1 MKKDKSRHTTIK
13 RTFFFALFALSAIFF
28 AFYRG
33 DFFSFEI
40 PTSVAL
46 VKPAQAVVDDDGN
59 IYIVDSSRSRILRV
73 NTSHNVDMIFN
84 ASGGRFTEITDLAVD
99 ASRNLYVLNT
109 LYHGSRRVESEM
121 IQKYSPSGK
130 FLEEIYRVD
139 HDIPVFERSIAQMLT
154 DAAGNFFF
162 VTLESDLFIL
172 HPEDGSEKIYAYPAA
187 RNMLMRF
194 TLNKDGSVL
203 FLTKRGELYEAG
215 QNGHV
220 PIYRPSPPADGES
233 AVVPWGL
240 SAGPDDVYVT
250 DLGNRRIC
258 ALRDGK
264 LVTVFSGGG
273 DRLERDIYYN
283 VWARKAIVAV
293 SENAVTILDGGDG
306 AEKMT
311 LFPAS
316 SRVIFMRLL
325 TWLACGLLVLFLAYC
340 VAALLLFVVRKNSFV
355 AKFSTA
361 VILGVIFVTAIFYLI
376 VMKDIS
382 RRITGEMLNRFTTV
396 GQLASRI
403 IPKEAFVGLDSMDD
417 YMGDDYQ
424 LVKNTIRNIFFNEA
438 DIENEN
444 AYCVLY
450 KVLDGAIAEVYT
462 SDGPGVVNYPYSW
475 VFEGSDEQHILET
488 GEAKSYVFS
497 SWVDGGVLFALC
509 SINGEDG
516 EPLGIIEVGT
526 DLKSFQKDNSRLLTE
541 IFLSIISVSVV
552 IIMVSMEFLVFINA
566 RRKMNTLMTGGEGL
580 GIPADLTRTAVF
592 LVFFSTNM
600 STGFLPIYACD
611 MIRQSGGMLG
621 LSTEFLMAVPISA
634 DVLFGAV
641 AALFGNFICR
651 RLKIKYSAISAA
663 LLFIIGLGLQFA
675 AANISVLSA
684 GSAINGFGAGWM
696 LYIINL
702 SLASEKDDSEKDRG
716 FAGFTVAMTSGINS
730 GVVFGAFLLNWLSNR
745 AVIGVAA
752 FTGLLLLLCAER
764 YISRISMSSLHRGTG
779 KAAMGTLSFITSP
792 RIFIFFAALLIP
804 IIASGYFLIYMFPIV
819 GFDLGISESNIG
831 YSFLLNS
838 LVVIVFGP
846 ILTKFFSEK
855 FGKPLSLA
863 IWGAIYASA
872 FVMFAVL
879 QNIPSLLAA
888 LILLGFAD
896 SFGQSLYTSYF
907 TSQPQTADYGFGR
920 AIGICN
926 IAENIAQTI
935 GPFVFCYALQIGLQK
950 GLILLASALVILT
963 FIFLANAFTR
973 KHGMGATA
981 KN

>member
-1 MKKDKSRHTTIK
+1 M
-13 RTFFFALFALSAIFF
+13 FFFALFAFSAIFF
-28 AFYRG
+28 AFYRS

-46 VKPAQAVVDDDGN
+46 VKPAQAIVDDDGN
-59 IYIVDSSRSRILRV
+59 IYIVDSSRSRVLRV
-73 NTSHNVDMIFN
+73 NTSKNVDMIFN
-84 ASGGRFTEITDLAVD
+84 ASGGRFTEITDLSID

-109 LYHGSRRVESEM
+109 LYHESRRVESEI
-121 IQKYSPSGK
+121 IQKYSPSGE
-130 FLEEIYRVD
+130 FLSEVYRVD
-139 HDIPVFERSIAQMLT
+139 HETPVFERTIAQLLT
-154 DAAGNFFF
+154 DADEKFFF
-162 VTLESDLFIL
+162 VTLEPDSFFLRS
-172 HPEDGSEKIYAYPAA
+172 EDGSEKVYDYSTA

-194 TLNKDGSVL
+194 TLNKDNRVL

-215 QNGHV
+215 QDGHV
-220 PIYRPSPPADGES
+220 PLYHPSSPADGDS

-264 LVTVFSGGG
+264 LVTVFSDEG

-283 VWARKAIVAV
+283 VWARKAVVAV
-293 SENAVTILDGGDG
+293 SENAVTILDDSGG

-311 LFPAS
+311 SFPAS
-316 SRVIFMRLL
+316 FRVIFMRLS
-325 TWLACGLLVLFLAYC
+325 TWLACGLLTFCLVYC
-340 VAALLLFVVRKNSFV
+340 AAALLLFIIRENSFV
-355 AKFSTA
+355 AKFSAA
-361 VILGVIFVTAIFYLI
+361 VILGTLFVTAIFYLI

-382 RRITGEMLNRFTTV
+382 RRITGEMLSRFTEV

-403 IPKEAFVGLDSMDD
+403 IPEEAFAGLDSMDD
-417 YMGDDYQ
+417 YMSDDYQ
-424 LVKNTIRNIFFNEA
+424 IVKDTIRNIFFSEG
-438 DIENEN
+438 DTEN
-444 AYCVLY
+444 ANVYCVLY
-450 KVLDGAIAEVYT
+450 RILNGAIAEVYT

-488 GEAKSYVFS
+488 GETKSYVFS

-509 SINGEDG
+509 PINGKNG

-526 DLKSFQKDNSRLLTE
+526 DLKSFQKDNNRLLME
-541 IFLSIISVSVV
+541 IFLSIVSVSVV

-566 RRKMNTLMTGGEGL
+566 RRKMSTLMTGEKSL
-580 GIPADLTRTAVF
+580 GIPADLTRSAVF
-592 LVFFSTNM
+592 LVFFATNM
-600 STGFLPIYACD
+600 PTGFLPIYARD
-611 MIRQSGGMLG
+611 MIKQSGGMFG

-663 LLFIIGLGLQFA
+663 LFFVAGLSVQFA
-675 AANISVLSA
+675 AVNIAALSA
-684 GSAINGFGAGWM
+684 GSAISGFGAGWM

-702 SLASEKDDSEKDRG
+702 SLASEKGDSEKDRG

-730 GVVFGAFLLNWLSNR
+730 GVVFGAFLLNWLSSR
-745 AVIGVAA
+745 AVIGIAA
-752 FTGLLLLLCAER
+752 FTSLLLLLCAER
-764 YISRISMSSLHRGTG
+764 YISRIYISSLQRDAEKPTL
-779 KAAMGTLSFITSP
+779 GTLNFIMSP
-792 RIFIFFAALLIP
+792 RIFIFFTALLIP
-804 IIASGYFLIYMFPIV
+804 IIASGYFLIYMFPVV

-838 LVVIVFGP
+838 LVVIIFGP
-846 ILTKFFSEK
+846 TLTKFFSEK
-855 FGKPLSLA
+855 LGKPLSLT
-863 IWGAIYASA
+863 IWGVVYASA
-872 FVMFAVL
+872 FVLFAIL

-888 LILLGFAD
+888 LIMLGFAD
-896 SFGQSLYTSYF
+896 SFGQSLYASYF

-926 IAENIAQTI
+926 IAENIAQTV

-950 GLILLASALVILT
+950 GLTLLAFALITLTCIFLASA
-963 FIFLANAFTR
+963 FTG
-973 KHGMGATA
+973 KHASI
-981 KN
+981 